1 MLYFYYNS
9 YMKIFGLEK
18 VSLVDFD
25 GHICATIFTGGCNFR
40 CPFCHNSDLVNI
52 KHVEEYSEKE
62 IFEYL
67 DKRKNMLDSV
77 CVSGGEPTLQTDL
90 PEFIAELKARG
101 FLVKLDSNGTNF
113 KMLKKLIDEKLIDY
127 VAMDIK
133 NSLEGYPAIV
143 GTQNV
148 NYENIKKSVELLKQ
162 NKVPYEFRITL
173 VKGFHTEKSIADMA
187 EWLQGAEKLF
197 LQKFVDSGNC
207 IESGLT
213 EIDIQTAEKF
223 KAILQRK
230 IKFVALR
237 GY

>member
-9 YMKIFGLEK
+9 YMKILGLEK

-52 KHVEEYSEKE
+52 KHVAEYSEKE

-77 CVSGGEPTLQTDL
+77 CVSGGEPTLQPDL
-90 PEFIAELKARG
+90 PEFIAKLKARG

-148 NYENIKKSVELLKQ
+148 NYENIKKSVALLKE
-162 NKVPYEFRITL
+162 NKVPYEFRTTL
-173 VKGFHTEKSIADMA
+173 VKGFHNEKNMEEIASYLA
-187 EWLQGAEKLF
+187 GSEKLY

-207 IESGLT
+207 IEGNLA
-213 EIDIQTAEKF
+213 EIDILTAQKF
-223 KAILQRK
+223 QKILQKK
-230 IKFVALR
+230 IKHVSLR